1 MRRTLVLLR
10 SRHGKKDKYIRQ
22 DKIRVIRP
30 KTPVLSTSIAG
41 MFAIKIYYLWLESF
55 PKVNI

>member
-1 MRRTLVLLR
+1 MER
-10 SRHGKKDKYIRQ
+10 KDKYIRQ
-22 DKIRVIRP
+22 DKMGKIRP

-55 PKVNI
+55 PRVNI